1 MSNKDILLMAHLM
14 RRVGFGSTK
23 NELEKYA
30 QIGYENQVDLILDS
44 EPNYEISTHMI
55 NRYQPDYG
63 SPMGNSSNGAS
74 WLYRMIWSDSPFKE
88 KVALFWHGIFATG
101 YAKLANGI
109 VLHDQIKMFSK
120 FGLGNYKDLLLQLS
134 KDPAMIIWLDNCES
148 HKGAI
153 NENYGRELLEL
164 FSMGTG
170 NYTENDIKEAS
181 RAFTGW
187 TIANKDYMTTKSQ
200 RDSVWPYGRLAMHFE
215 YKEDDHDGDEKIFLG
230 ETGKFNGEDILDI
243 ICKQKATANFISRHM
258 YSFFVEDEPPVP
270 EWPYKKPNNIDA
282 IDSLSEVYF
291 NTGYNIKEMLRFLF
305 KSEFFKSK
313 KVWNKRVKSPI
324 ELVAGTLRLTKEFE
338 RPDKLQSSANSHA
351 SFMGQHAMNP
361 PSVEGW
367 HWSTEWLD
375 SGTVVERVNF
385 SSSKLGNVKNS
396 GIRRII
402 DDVKSK
408 ISNQYTPELL
418 IEILLEEL
426 GSIIVSKTT
435 KETLN
440 DFVETKIDSEN
451 SLNDENL
458 SELLQLVGAMP
469 EFQRA

>member
-1 MSNKDILLMAHLM
+1 MSNKDIMLMAHLM

-23 NELEKYA
+23 DELEEYIKN
-30 QIGYENQVDLILDS
+30 GYDNQVDIILDS
-44 EPNYEISTHMI
+44 EPNYEISKHLI

-74 WLYRMIWSDSPFKE
+74 WLYKMIWSDSPFKE
-88 KVALFWHGIFATG
+88 KISLFWHGIFATG

-120 FGLGNYKDLLLQLS
+120 FGLGNYKNLLIELS

-148 HKGAI
+148 HKGAV

-170 NYTENDIKEAS
+170 NYTEKDIKEAS

-215 YKEDDHDGDEKIFLG
+215 YKEDDHDEDEKIFLG
-230 ETGKFNGEDILDI
+230 ETGNFNGEEIIDI
-243 ICKQKATANFISRHM
+243 ICKQKATAKFISRHM

-270 EWPYKKPNNIDA
+270 EWPYKEPNNPNA
-282 IDSLSEVYF
+282 IELLSEVYF
-291 NTGYNIKEMLRFLF
+291 DTGYNIKEMLRFLF
-305 KSEFFKSK
+305 KSKFFKSE

-324 ELVAGTLRLTKEFE
+324 ELVAGTLRITKEFE
-338 RPDKLQSSANSHA
+338 RPDKQQSSANSHT

-367 HWSTEWLD
+367 HWGTEWLD

-385 SSSKLGNVKNS
+385 SSSKLGDVNNS
-396 GIRRII
+396 GIRKII
-402 DDVKSK
+402 NNVKSN
-408 ISNQYTPELL
+408 ISNQYSTELL
-418 IEILLEEL
+418 IEKILEEL

-435 KETLN
+435 KDTLK
-440 DFVETKIDSEN
+440 DFVNSKINSEK
-451 SLNDENL
+451 SLNDDNL
-458 SELLQLVGAMP
+458 SELLQLIGAMP
-469 EFQRA
+469 EYQRA

>member
-1 MSNKDILLMAHLM
+1 MANNEILLMAHLM

-23 NELEKYA
+23 DELNKYVKK
-30 QIGYENQVDLILDS
+30 GYDNQVDEILDS
-44 EPNYEISTHMI
+44 EPNYEISKHLI

-63 SPMGNSSNGAS
+63 SPMGSSANGAS
-74 WLYRMIWSDSPFKE
+74 WLYKMIWSDSPFKE
-88 KVALFWHGIFATG
+88 KIALFWHGIFATG

-120 FGLGNYKDLLLQLS
+120 YGLGNYRDLLLQLS

-170 NYTENDIKEAS
+170 NYTEKDIKEAA

-187 TIANKDYMTTKSQ
+187 TIANKDYMTAKCQ

-215 YKEDDHDGDEKIFLG
+215 YKEDDHDGDEKTFLG
-230 ETGKFNGEDILDI
+230 ETGKFNGEDIIEI
-243 ICKQKATANFISRHM
+243 ICKQKATAKFISRHI

-270 EWPYKKPNNIDA
+270 EWPYKEPNNPEA
-282 IDSLSEVYF
+282 IEELSKVYF
-291 NTGYNIKEMLRFLF
+291 DTGYNIKEMLRFIFKSNFF
-305 KSEFFKSK
+305 KSE

-324 ELVAGTLRLTKEFE
+324 ELVAGTLRITKEFY
-338 RPDKLQSSANSHA
+338 RPDKQQSLTNSHTQ
-351 SFMGQHAMNP
+351 FMGQHAMNP

-367 HWSTEWLD
+367 HWGTEWLD

-385 SSSKLGNVKNS
+385 SSSKLGNVNNV
-396 GIRRII
+396 GIRKII
-402 DDVKSK
+402 DNIKSN
-408 ISNQYTPELL
+408 ISDKFSSEFL
-418 IEILLEEL
+418 IEIVLEEL
-426 GSIIVSKTT
+426 GSIIVSKNT

-440 DFVETKIDSEN
+440 DFVKSKIDSEKALTDN
-451 SLNDENL
+451 NL
-458 SELLQLVGAMP
+458 SEFLQLVGAMP
-469 EFQRA
+469 EYQRT

>member
-1 MSNKDILLMAHLM
+1 MSNKDIMLMAHLM

-23 NELEKYA
+23 DELEEYIKNDYD
-30 QIGYENQVDLILDS
+30 NQVDIILDS
-44 EPNYEISTHMI
+44 EPNYEISKHLI

-74 WLYRMIWSDSPFKE
+74 WLYKMIWSDSPFKE
-88 KVALFWHGIFATG
+88 KISLFWHGIFATG

-120 FGLGNYKDLLLQLS
+120 FGLGNYKDLLIQLS

-148 HKGAI
+148 HKGAV

-170 NYTENDIKEAS
+170 NYTEKDIKEAS

-230 ETGKFNGEDILDI
+230 ETGSFNGEDIIDI
-243 ICKQKATANFISRHM
+243 ICKQKATAKFISRHM

-270 EWPYKKPNNIDA
+270 EWPYKAPNNTKA
-282 IDSLSEVYF
+282 IELLSEVYF
-291 NTGYNIKEMLRFLF
+291 DTGYNIKEMLRFLF
-305 KSEFFKSK
+305 KSEFFKSE

-324 ELVAGTLRLTKEFE
+324 ELVAGTLRITKEFE
-338 RPDKLQSSANSHA
+338 RPDKQQSSANSHT

-367 HWSTEWLD
+367 HWGTEWLD

-385 SSSKLGNVKNS
+385 SSSKLGNVNNS
-396 GIRRII
+396 GIRKII
-402 DDVKSK
+402 NNVKSN
-408 ISNQYTPELL
+408 ISNQYSTELL
-418 IEILLEEL
+418 IENLLDEL

-435 KETLN
+435 KDTLK
-440 DFVETKIDSEN
+440 DFVNSKINSEE
-451 SLNDENL
+451 SLNDGNL
-458 SELLQLVGAMP
+458 SELLQLIGAMP